1 MSLKLRGVVPPVAT
15 PFDKDE
21 NLDLK
26 ALRRNIEAWNATD
39 LGGYLV
45 LGSNGESGN
54 LDEKEREAT
63 IAAAAEVRSADKFL
77 MIGTG
82 LESTRH
88 TIAYTRRAAELG
100 ADCALV
106 LTPCYYKPQMTPAAL
121 EAHFQKVA
129 EAVTIPIL
137 VYNVPQFTGIN
148 VPAATVA
155 RLSQHPNI
163 VGVKD
168 SSGNIGQ
175 LSDIVRLSTP
185 DFATFVGSGVTFY
198 PALCVG
204 AVGGILAIANVFPQM
219 CTAIQSAFAAGDHA
233 RALLLQQRLITFG
246 VQVTSGLG
254 VPGLKHAMNL
264 VGYQGGIARSPLL
277 HPADTSGLE
286 AEMDKLKDFW
296 PSNL

>member
-15 PFDKDE
+15 PFDQNED
-21 NLDLK
+21 LDLA
-26 ALRRNIEAWNATD
+26 ALKHNIEAWNATD

-54 LDEKEREAT
+54 LSEKEREQA
-63 IAAAAEVRSADKFL
+63 IAAAAEVTAQDKFL

-88 TIAYTRRAAELG
+88 TIAFTRRAAELG
-100 ADCALV
+100 AQCALV
-106 LTPCYYKPQMTPAAL
+106 LSPCYYKPQMTPPAL
-121 EAHFQKVA
+121 EAHYLKVA

-137 VYNVPQFTGIN
+137 IYNVPQFTGVN
-148 VPAATVA
+148 MPAAMIA
-155 RLSQHPNI
+155 RLSKHPNI

-175 LSDIVRLSTP
+175 LADIIRLSEP
-185 DFATFVGSGVTFY
+185 GFAVFVGSGVVFY

-204 AVGGILAIANVFPQM
+204 ASGGILAIANVFPQM
-219 CTAIQSAFAAGDHA
+219 CTAIQAAHQAGDHA
-233 RALLLQQRLITFG
+233 RALLLQQRLMTFG
-246 VQVTSGLG
+246 VMVTSGLG

-264 VGYQGGIARSPLL
+264 VGYRGGIARSPLA

-286 AEMDKLKDFW
+286 AEMAKLKDFW
-296 PSNL
+296 PANL